1 MRIDFILSNFGGDGA
16 QRVVCSLANY
26 FAEKGNIVRII
37 TYRDGDKYR
46 LNENVERIRL
56 HKKLP
61 LFDTNLTRAAV
72 HLFRFYWKKKN
83 RPDVISSHINTM
95 GLVSIPISLLYNIK
109 LVVSEHNNYLA
120 AKMSAKQWFLW
131 NVLYKFPQAV
141 TILTRFDKTYFEKK
155 NKNVRIMPNP
165 LSFEPKRNVAV
176 RDNKTIVAA
185 GNLDR
190 YHHKGFDNLIEI
202 AAKVVQKHSDWKFMI
217 IGSGDQGLAFLKQKA
232 ESLGVSN
239 SMIFAGYRS
248 DVQDIMQTSEI
259 FMLSSRFEG
268 LPMVLLEAASQGIAC
283 ISYDCISGPSE
294 IIEDGV
300 SGILVEDQN
309 KDEMVQQTLALI
321 ADENLRKKL
330 GTNAVNYVEKFSCDK
345 IGLKWQQ
352 LFDEILKT

>member
-1 MRIDFILSNFGGDGA
+1 MKIDFVISNFGGDGA

-26 FAEKGNIVRII
+26 FAEKGNSVRVI
-37 TYRDGDKYR
+37 TYREGDKYL

-56 HKKLP
+56 HKKLV
-61 LFDTNLTRAAV
+61 LFDSNLTRATV
-72 HLFRFYWKKKN
+72 HLFRFYWDKKN

-95 GLVSIPISLLYNIK
+95 GLVTIPVSIFYKIK
-109 LVVSEHNNYLA
+109 LVVSEHNNYLES
-120 AKMSAKQWFLW
+120 KMTFKKWILW
-131 NVLYKFPQAV
+131 HVLYKFPHAV
-141 TILTRFDKTYFEKK
+141 TILTKFDKAYFEKK
-155 NKNVRIMPNP
+155 NKNVVIMPNP
-165 LSFEPKRNVAV
+165 LSFKLKKNLTVRN
-176 RDNKTIVAA
+176 NKTIVAA

-202 AAKVVQKHSDWKFMI
+202 AAKVVAKHSDWKFMI
-217 IGSGDQGLAFLKQKA
+217 IGDGDKGLSFLKDKT

-239 SMIFAGYRS
+239 SIIFAGYRS
-248 DVQDIMQTSEI
+248 DIQDIMQTFEI

-294 IIEDGV
+294 ILEDGIT
-300 SGILVEDQN
+300 GILVEDQN
-309 KDEMVQQTLALI
+309 INEMAKNTIALI
-321 ADENLRKKL
+321 EDENLRKRL
-330 GTNAVNYVEKFSCDK
+330 GTSAVKSVEKFSLDK